1 MIDVSNETINDL
13 VSYAV
18 LLCGRNELQT
28 AGYYASA
35 AFELLLP
42 KVPGE
47 GKESFYEK
55 RIEAYCQENNCS
67 LETQNILKLSRKI
80 RNQIIHHNDTR
91 RVSSF
96 IDDLCSLRGLNSR
109 QLSVELDPEDFRR
122 LRKKFSS
129 SDSVTFNSPLINLF
143 YGFSDQDF
151 RNLHEMRN
159 TLNYLKEKLSS
170 CCNSFNPPVFFDE
183 ISEATSAYVWL
194 AAVKSLDGHRPKI
207 DQPSLS
213 ILATNHDVRVYID
226 FGGRCKKERKRYY
239 HLLLNKKL
247 DPFLKNLGPDFRI
260 FDTYWYFN
268 LENIRTIQQF
278 SERREHGTLVME
290 EDLQQQV
297 TDFESLIDEKRT
309 IPENK
314 LLVGRIF
321 SKSEVIQAGSKFAD
335 VICETLSKLHP
346 VFEKL

>member
-1 MIDVSNETINDL
+1 MGNVPDETINDL

-47 GKESFYEK
+47 ARENFYEN
-55 RIEAYCQENNCS
+55 RIIAYCRVNNCS
-67 LETQNILKLSRKI
+67 PEIHNSLMQCRII
-80 RNQIIHHNDTR
+80 RNQIIHYNDTR
-91 RVSSF
+91 RVPGF
-96 IDDLCSLRGLNSR
+96 IDDLCTVRNLNSH
-109 QLSVELDPEDFRR
+109 QISIELDGEDLRR
-122 LRKKFSS
+122 LRKKFSYSAPGSNS
-129 SDSVTFNSPLINLF
+129 SMLGQLF
-143 YGFSDQDF
+143 AGFGDQDF

-159 TLNYLKEKLSS
+159 TLSYLKEKLSAY
-170 CCNSFNPPVFFDE
+170 CKNFKPAVFFDE

-194 AAVKSLDGHRPKI
+194 AAVKSLDGDRPKI
-207 DQPSLS
+207 DLPSLS
-213 ILATNHDVRVYID
+213 ILATNHDIRVYID

-247 DPFLKNLGPDFRI
+247 DPFLKDLGSYFRI

-278 SERREHGTLVME
+278 AERREHGDILE
-290 EDLQQQV
+290 EDIQKQV

-321 SKSEVIQAGSKFAD
+321 TKEYVIQAGTKFAD
-335 VICETLSKLHP
+335 EVCETLSKLHP
-346 VFEKL
+346 ILEKL